1 MEIKEIF
8 PTHCIK
14 QASLLPKPSRVDNN
28 HHDTDVQIS
37 MKILPNES
45 NSIILQG

>member
-1 MEIKEIF
+1 MEIKESF
-8 PTHCIK
+8 PIHCIN

-28 HHDTDVQIS
+28 HHDIDVQIS

-45 NSIILQG
+45 NSIILKG